1 MEIRYLIS
9 THNAQA
15 GDIQDIPE
23 AQANVLILLKIA
35 EKHDEKPQKTSKIP
49 HKTTTKG

>member
-1 MEIRYLIS
+1 MEIRYLTS

-23 AQANVLILLKIA
+23 AQAHVLILLKIA
-35 EKHDEKPQKTSKIP
+35 EKVEKTPQKAT
-49 HKTTTKG
+49 KTTQKG